1 MKIQNRITL
10 IFTILTA
17 GIIVALSVF
26 IYIFAFD
33 STSRSFFHRLEVRA
47 DIVGHAG
54 LHENKS
60 QTSIYYD
67 IKEKH
72 LGDLPNEEHRIIKD
86 GEIDKLN
93 RIKRNL
99 PLPPT
104 FYDQIIRNEPARF
117 FRNDTSYV
125 GLKIKGNGEN
135 IVIISSAVD
144 LYGLE
149 EMRNLK
155 SLLLTGFLISLVFV
169 FTFGRLF
176 SKQIFLPIRRI
187 IRNVKGISAHNLNQ
201 RLTIEGN
208 KDEIADLSK
217 TFNDMLDRLEI
228 TFEIQNNF
236 VSNASHEF
244 RTPLTVISGEAQ
256 LGISLSETSQLSKDS
271 FQTILRESEKLDL
284 LTNSMLSL
292 AQTGFDGKKEQWNHL
307 RIDELILSVKG
318 TADQIMPDNKINVNF
333 DHLPDDEYKL
343 VVNGNE
349 TLLKAAFA
357 NIVLN
362 SCKYSDNKP
371 VEVVIEADQKNVIVT
386 IIDEGIGIPDRE
398 LGQIFIPFF
407 RASNTRKY
415 KGYGIGLPLSNNII
429 KMHQGSIVVDS
440 TVGVG
445 TKFEIHLP
453 FKY

>member
-1 MKIQNRITL
+1 M
-10 IFTILTA
+10 
-17 GIIVALSVF
+17 
-26 IYIFAFD
+26 
-33 STSRSFFHRLEVRA
+33 
-47 DIVGHAG
+47 
-54 LHENKS
+54 
-60 QTSIYYD
+60 
-67 IKEKH
+67 
-72 LGDLPNEEHRIIKD
+72 
-86 GEIDKLN
+86 
-93 RIKRNL
+93 
-99 PLPPT
+99 
-104 FYDQIIRNEPARF
+104 
-117 FRNDTSYV
+117 
-125 GLKIKGNGEN
+125 
-135 IVIISSAVD
+135 
-144 LYGLE
+144 
-149 EMRNLK
+149 
-155 SLLLTGFLISLVFV
+155 
-169 FTFGRLF
+169 
-176 SKQIFLPIRRI
+176 
-187 IRNVKGISAHNLNQ
+187 
-201 RLTIEGN
+201 
-208 KDEIADLSK
+208 
-217 TFNDMLDRLEI
+217 
-228 TFEIQNNF
+228 
-236 VSNASHEF
+236 
-244 RTPLTVISGEAQ
+244 
-256 LGISLSETSQLSKDS
+256 GISLSETSQLSKDS

-292 AQTGFDGKKEQWNHL
+292 AQTGFDGNKQQWNHL